1 MHVVVALA
9 YRLAQLFLQ
18 GLARVGPGQRA
29 DDFQGFPRVG
39 VIVLGVH
46 LQPLHRPLAIFLRE
60 GGSIHTGRADH
71 GGPLPR
77 RPLDRVVGGGNRDD
91 QRIRRAGVPAPM
103 TQGRATQAAPPA
115 LAVLQADAVSPRPID
130 PIVGMVELH
139 ADIAHEVTARHIL
152 PRMTGKLGLGQVLR
166 HVQGKLFHHRPTTNQ
181 VVAHGLG
188 AEGVVTHALIQ
199 FVLDNP
205 TLALATS
212 PGSIAAPRRVTGA
225 SISGPVLLNVSIT
238 VGLLFKCDCTDQQMF
253 QRKVPG
259 ALNNGGC
266 GRSGRHCKLSK
277 VNNCGRSIR

>member
-9 YRLAQLFLQ
+9 HRLAQLFLQ
-18 GLARVGPGQRA
+18 GLARVGPGQCA

-39 VIVLGVH
+39 IVVLGVH

-103 TQGRATQAAPPA
+103 TQGVQLGRH
-115 LAVLQADAVSPRPID
+115 LLRLQFFKADAVSPRPID

-139 ADIAHEVTARHIL
+139 ANVAHQPTARHIL
-152 PRMTGKLGLGQVLR
+152 PRMAGKLGLGQVLR

-188 AEGVVTHALIQ
+188 AEGVVAHALVQ

-205 TLALATS
+205 TLALATVLDQLLR
-212 PGSIAAPRRVTGA
+212 PGGVTRGFHKRAGSVECVDHCGAP
-225 SISGPVLLNVSIT
+225 
-238 VGLLFKCDCTDQQMF
+238 F
-253 QRKVPG
+253 QV
-259 ALNNGGC
+259 
-266 GRSGRHCKLSK
+266 
-277 VNNCGRSIR
+277 